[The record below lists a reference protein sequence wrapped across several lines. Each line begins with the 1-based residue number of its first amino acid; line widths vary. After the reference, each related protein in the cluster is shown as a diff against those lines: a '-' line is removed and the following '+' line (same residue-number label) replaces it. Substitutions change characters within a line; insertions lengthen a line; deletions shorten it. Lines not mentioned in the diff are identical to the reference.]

1 MNGIAD
7 HLTNKMMMMMIGL
20 CKYSSKSRWIE
31 RDCLP
36 DVLDTHRA
44 DEKKFSITLAILRS
58 NAFIILVKG
67 VVYDVFVTNHSV
79 QASLFIVLRTR
90 EIYTGTYP
98 IYDPSEMHSD
108 GDASH
113 VAQDPSISVI
123 FYHYISLRFSNF
135 SFLRERET
143 ATNRRCFTFHSNQ
156 IDYWNFP
163 PFVQW
168 GWNASYFKIV
178 RHVFL
183 PSPTFLR

>member
-1 MNGIAD
+1 
-7 HLTNKMMMMMIGL
+7 MMISASTLLNHDGWNATVTV
-20 CKYSSKSRWIE
+20 CPMFSTFIE
-31 RDCLP
+31 RMNKNSLSPSRFYD
-36 DVLDTHRA
+36 
-44 DEKKFSITLAILRS
+44 

-98 IYDPSEMHSD
+98 IYDPSEMHSN

>member
-1 MNGIAD
+1 MNGIALREI

-20 CKYSSKSRWIE
+20 CKYSSKSRWME
-31 RDCLP
+31 RNGNYLP
-36 DVLDTHRA
+36 DVLDTGLI
-44 DEKKFSITLAILRS
+44 EWMKKNSLSPSRFYD

-156 IDYWNFP
+156 IDY
-163 PFVQW
+163 
-168 GWNASYFKIV
+168 
-178 RHVFL
+178 
-183 PSPTFLR
+183 